1 MGLVSKPRGWG
12 DGSFRHAEKRLVIGF
27 SLVALVL
34 AAEIE
39 KKKKKKRNNR
49 SKEKPRVVVVLSMHV
64 CKGGWNAC

>member
-39 KKKKKKRNNR
+39 KKKKKE
-49 SKEKPRVVVVLSMHV
+49 EKQSV
-64 CKGGWNAC
+64 